1 MSDHRSAQI
10 LRTFQRG
17 VEVCSALN
25 APPKEVLFPEAH
37 ERVRAA
43 QFVYLEGRATDY
55 FRGSVCRCPTWRVRL
70 VG

>member
-25 APPKEVLFPEAH
+25 APPK
-37 ERVRAA
+37 R
-43 QFVYLEGRATDY
+43 
-55 FRGSVCRCPTWRVRL
+55 SVVS
-70 VG
+70 GGA